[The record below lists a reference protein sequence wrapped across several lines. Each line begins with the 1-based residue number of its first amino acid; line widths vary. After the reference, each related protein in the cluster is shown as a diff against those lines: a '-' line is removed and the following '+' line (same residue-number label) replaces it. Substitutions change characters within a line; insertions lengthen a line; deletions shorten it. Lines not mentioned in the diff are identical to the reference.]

1 MYKASFTLSFKPIL
15 VSSSICYYH
24 TTAGIASER
33 DVRLVGSPMNGM
45 GAVEIYTSPRW
56 ISVCPDNAVWSNST
70 ANATCV
76 QLGYESGQTMTF
88 T

>member
-1 MYKASFTLSFKPIL
+1 MRLLCFYFCIINL
-15 VSSSICYYH
+15 
-24 TTAGIASER
+24 TTVEFASER
-33 DVRLVGSPMNGM
+33 DVRLVGSPMNGV
-45 GAVEIYTSPRW
+45 GAVEIYTSSRW
-56 ISVCPDNAVWSNST
+56 ISVCPDSDVWTNST